1 MEAKIK
7 TIWIDPAI
15 AKELAGKIEETEVKP
30 MGGDEYIG
38 DFDFDIEKTINLF
51 GHTFEMLISC
61 YGKLCQNGRSYSCW
75 YDCPPEFDL
84 YGQYINNIDFH
95 CFLDG
100 EEVEFNSEEIVEII
114 NKIITK

>member
-15 AKELAGKIEETEVKP
+15 AKELAEKISDIEVRP

-51 GHTFEMLISC
+51 GHTFEMLIAC
-61 YGKLCQNGRSYSCW
+61 FGKLCVNGKTYSHW

-84 YGQYINNIDFH
+84 ISQYLNNIDFN
-95 CFLDG
+95 CFIDG
-100 EEVEFNSEEIVEII
+100 EEVEFNSEEIQEKIE
-114 NKIITK
+114 KIITK